1 LSWED
6 AAVLARLVV
15 DRRFNGPPDSGHGGY
30 VCGLLSKAVD
40 GSAEITLRRPPPLAT
55 QLTVEATAD
64 GGVTL
69 TDGPFL
75 VGEGRPVPP
84 WRPDHPEPPD
94 VATAAAAG
102 RAAPAR
108 DPNRHPQPWCFGCG
122 TGRAEDDGLRIV
134 VGPVPGA
141 DLVADVWTPD
151 ASLADAEGAVA
162 EEFVWAALDCPSGFA
177 GGLLGDLP
185 PILLGRMSAMLLA
198 PVPIGE
204 DVVCTGWV
212 IDRTGRKLISGSG
225 LFSAG
230 GVLLAAAAAVWIVV
244 ERP

>member
-30 VCGLLSKAVD
+30 VSGLLSKAVD
-40 GSAEITLRRPPPLAT
+40 GLAEITLRRPPPLGT
-55 QLTVEATAD
+55 QLTVDTAAD

-69 TDGPFL
+69 TDGALL
-75 VGEGRPVPP
+75 VGEGRPVSP

-102 RAAPAR
+102 LAAPEQ

-134 VGPVPGA
+134 AGPVPGA
-141 DLVADVWTPD
+141 ALVADVWTPD
-151 ASLADAEGAVA
+151 AALADAEGAVA

-177 GGLLGDLP
+177 GALLGELP
-185 PILLGRMSAMLLA
+185 PILLGRMSAMILA
-198 PVPIGE
+198 PVPIE
-204 DVVCTGWV
+204 QDVVCTGWV

-225 LFSAG
+225 LFTAG
-230 GVLLAAAAAVWIVV
+230 GALLAIATAVWIVLD
-244 ERP
+244 RP